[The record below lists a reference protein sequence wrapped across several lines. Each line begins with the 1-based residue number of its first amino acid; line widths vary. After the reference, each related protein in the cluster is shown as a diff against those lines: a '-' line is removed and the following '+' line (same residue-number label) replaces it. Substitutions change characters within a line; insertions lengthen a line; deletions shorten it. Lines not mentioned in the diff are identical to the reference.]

1 MKENISNIK
10 SRDDLSENNKN
21 IRKIMKVHFFFFK
34 YFFFNMYK
42 MFKISAETCAKNCV
56 YNMIDKEK
64 RCG

>member
-21 IRKIMKVHFFFFK
+21 IRKNNESA
-34 YFFFNMYK
+34 FFFNMYK